1 MPKFLR
7 QVEIPGK
14 SSSEIYQVVAQGVG
28 HFLEKAALGKF
39 EIERDEQ
46 KKEVR
51 IKSAM
56 FNGSIVCSDARIEM
70 QGQLS
75 LLAAPFKGKLDEGIT
90 QWLSKNFKSSS
101 LA

>member
-1 MPKFLR
+1 MPKFSR
-7 QVEIPGK
+7 QVDIPGK
-14 SSSEIYQVVAQGVG
+14 TSGEIYQVVAQGVVQ
-28 HFLEKAALGKF
+28 FLEKAAIGKF
-39 EIERDEQ
+39 EIERDES

-51 IKSAM
+51 IKSQM
-56 FNGSIVCSDARIEM
+56 FNGSIVCSESRIEM

-90 QWLSKNFKSSS
+90 KWLSKNFNLSS